1 MLFSFSIRSRMDSSP
16 AYSPA
21 DFSVL
26 LLQHL
31 LFLLCVFYCWVFSFV
46 WCACVCVWGGGGG
59 GGGANRVDI
68 VPWV

>member
-1 MLFSFSIRSRMDSSP
+1 MLFSFSIRSGMDSSP
-16 AYSPA
+16 AYSTA

-31 LFLLCVFYCWVFSFV
+31 LFLLCVCFCCWFFSFV
-46 WCACVCVWGGGGG
+46 WCASGWVGGWV
-59 GGGANRVDI
+59 ANRVDT